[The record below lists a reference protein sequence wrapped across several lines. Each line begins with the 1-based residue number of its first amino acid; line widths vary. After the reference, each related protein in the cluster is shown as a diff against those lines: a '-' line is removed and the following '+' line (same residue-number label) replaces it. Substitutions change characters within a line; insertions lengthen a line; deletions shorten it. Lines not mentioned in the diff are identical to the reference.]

1 MISDRTKQ
9 FIFNNLI
16 KDLSNVEMIRH
27 DESLWF
33 IDREKKYW
41 YLELVKTGKL
51 YWRYQFFTEFFEM
64 YSIER
69 SVYEPIIKE
78 FVELVL
84 NCGVTS
90 TKTTMAVSS
99 QMVSIVLKN
108 NESPRL
114 IAGSIPNT
122 SMDLVLDNGI
132 TSTEVEFGVFR
143 NEIVE
148 DALNNGITSTSYH
161 PFAEYEKIDSVLN
174 TDIKSSRPA
183 NKSLTIVDSVLT
195 NGVTTKLRGGNATEQ
210 IKSVLKN
217 GVKSTD
223 CEFLSLESEVDSVLT
238 NGITST
244 NSTKL
249 LSHIRLDLILKEG
262 VGNLIPLN
270 AYRENIINYVLKDN
284 PTNE

>member
-9 FIFNNLI
+9 FIFNALI

-27 DESLWF
+27 EESLWF

-69 SVYEPIIKE
+69 NVYEPIIKE

-84 NCGVTS
+84 NNRI
-90 TKTTMAVSS
+90 TTTAATERKS
-99 QMVSIVLKN
+99 KN
-108 NESPRL
+108 RLEDTLNSGNPPLL

-122 SMDLVLDNGI
+122 STDLVLDNGI

-148 DALNNGITSTSYH
+148 DVLNNGITSTSYH
-161 PFAEYEKIDSVLN
+161 LFAEYEKIDSVLN
-174 TDIKSSRPA
+174 TNIKSSRPA

-210 IKSVLKN
+210 IESVLKN
-217 GVKSTD
+217 G
-223 CEFLSLESEVDSVLT
+223 
-238 NGITST
+238 IT
-244 NSTKL
+244 
-249 LSHIRLDLILKEG
+249 
-262 VGNLIPLN
+262 
-270 AYRENIINYVLKDN
+270 Y
-284 PTNE
+284 

>member
-16 KDLSNVEMIRH
+16 QDLSNVEMIRH
-27 DESLWF
+27 EESFWF

-69 SVYEPIIKE
+69 NVYEPIIKE

-84 NCGVTS
+84 NCEVTL

-148 DALNNGITSTSYH
+148 DVLNNGVT
-161 PFAEYEKIDSVLN
+161 
-174 TDIKSSRPA
+174 SSRPA
-183 NKSLTIVDSVLT
+183 NKSLTIVDSILSNGITSMGFTNRVKPFIVESVLT
-195 NGVTTKLRGGNATEQ
+195 NGVTTKLRGGKSTEQ
-210 IKSVLKN
+210 IESVLKN
-217 GVKSTD
+217 G
-223 CEFLSLESEVDSVLT
+223 
-238 NGITST
+238 IT
-244 NSTKL
+244 
-249 LSHIRLDLILKEG
+249 
-262 VGNLIPLN
+262 
-270 AYRENIINYVLKDN
+270 Y
-284 PTNE
+284 

>member
-9 FIFNNLI
+9 FIFNALI
-16 KDLSNVEMIRH
+16 KDLSNVEIIRH
-27 DESLWF
+27 DNSLWF

-69 SVYEPIIKE
+69 SVYEPIIRE

-84 NCGVTS
+84 NNRI
-90 TKTTMAVSS
+90 TTTAAAERKS
-99 QMVSIVLKN
+99 KN
-108 NESPRL
+108 RLEDALNSGNPPFL

-132 TSTEVEFGVFR
+132 TSTHEIVGLSNDIVDSVLNNGITSTEVEFGVFR

-148 DALNNGITSTSYH
+148 DVLNNGVT
-161 PFAEYEKIDSVLN
+161 
-174 TDIKSSRPA
+174 SSRPA

-195 NGVTTKLRGGNATEQ
+195 NGVTNIT
-210 IKSVLKN
+210 S
-217 GVKSTD
+217 
-223 CEFLSLESEVDSVLT
+223 LSLPYDSTVNLVLNETVNRTAHLNSARESDINKVL
-238 NGITST
+238 ND
-244 NSTKL
+244 N
-249 LSHIRLDLILKEG
+249 
-262 VGNLIPLN
+262 P
-270 AYRENIINYVLKDN
+270 IIKIVRVL

>member
-1 MISDRTKQ
+1 
-9 FIFNNLI
+9 
-16 KDLSNVEMIRH
+16 MIRH

-69 SVYEPIIKE
+69 NVYEPIIKE

-84 NCGVTS
+84 NNRI
-90 TKTTMAVSS
+90 TTTAAAERKS
-99 QMVSIVLKN
+99 KN
-108 NESPRL
+108 RLEDALNSGNPPFL

-148 DALNNGITSTSYH
+148 DVLNNGVT
-161 PFAEYEKIDSVLN
+161 
-174 TDIKSSRPA
+174 SSRPA

-195 NGVTTKLRGGNATEQ
+195 NGITSLDFTTRDKPFIVESVLTNGVTTKLRGGKSTEQ
-210 IKSVLKN
+210 IECVLKN
-217 GVKSTD
+217 G
-223 CEFLSLESEVDSVLT
+223 
-238 NGITST
+238 IT
-244 NSTKL
+244 
-249 LSHIRLDLILKEG
+249 
-262 VGNLIPLN
+262 
-270 AYRENIINYVLKDN
+270 Y
-284 PTNE
+284 